1 MPLLREPRQQPDA
14 QGSEPA
20 GARHGA
26 LALGAV
32 LVLAAILRVWGLG
45 FGLPHT
51 LARPDEDATV
61 AIALKFFSRSW
72 NPGFFDWPSLFFY
85 ASTAAFVVYFQIG
98 RLIGWFP
105 YEVRFL
111 AAASRDQSP
120 LRLITRGLSAAA
132 GVLTVA
138 TVHSIGLRLF
148 DRTTALIGAFF
159 LAGAALH
166 VRDSHFGVT
175 DVAATFLVTLSFFY
189 TVKFAQLRLR
199 GDWIRSALLAG
210 AAASTKYNA
219 GLIVLPAVFA
229 ILAGSAESREAWNLR
244 LGRLAGYIAIA
255 IVAFFLGTPYALI
268 DRPAFLAALASIS
281 AHLRGGHA
289 AMAGPGW
296 LVHLS
301 SSLRYGVGLPILVA
315 GLAGFVVYV
324 WRDRR
329 FGLLFLVFPIAYYA
343 LIGAGETAFARYI
356 IPVVPFLCLAAA
368 HTVVEA
374 TRAIARWSRRPA
386 AAPAFAW
393 VVAALAAAPSLA
405 SAIHTDVLLS
415 RVDNRLLA
423 AEWIRARYPEGASI
437 AQTGTVAGQVQMA
450 TVAPD
455 TPEQYPA
462 LAFEPE
468 TGRFFTAGGQDGS
481 PQLIVV
487 EQCPLSYCNV
497 PDPWLKVLR
506 DRYELEQ
513 MFVAYDVSSPTLV
526 YDRDDD
532 FYLPLAG
539 LSAVQR
545 PGPNITIYRRRA
557 NP

>member
-138 TVHSIGLRLF
+138 TVHAIGLRLF

-175 DVAATFLVTLSFFY
+175 DVAATFLVTVSFLY
-189 TVKFAQLRLR
+189 TVKFAQRRLR
-199 GDWIRSALLAG
+199 GDWVRSALLAG

-219 GLIVLPAVFA
+219 GLIVLPAVLA
-229 ILAGSAESREAWNLR
+229 ILDWIRRVPRSLEPASWTCGGVHRPCDCGVLCRHALR
-244 LGRLAGYIAIA
+244 A
-255 IVAFFLGTPYALI
+255 
-268 DRPAFLAALASIS
+268 DRSPAFLAALASIS

-296 LVHLS
+296 LVHLT
-301 SSLRYGVGLPILVA
+301 SSLRYGVGLPIVVA
-315 GLAGFVVYV
+315 GLAGFVLYV

-329 FGLLFLVFPIAYYA
+329 FGLLFLVFPLAYYA

-405 SAIHTDVLLS
+405 SAIHTDLLLS
-415 RVDNRLLA
+415 RRDSRLLA
-423 AEWIRARYPEGASI
+423 ADWIRDALCGRREHRADGHGGRAGADGHGRSGH
-437 AQTGTVAGQVQMA
+437 AGAVSRAGVRTGNRPILHGRR
-450 TVAPD
+450 
-455 TPEQYPA
+455 
-462 LAFEPE
+462 
-468 TGRFFTAGGQDGS
+468 TGGI
-481 PQLIVV
+481 P
-487 EQCPLSYCNV
+487 
-497 PDPWLKVLR
+497 
-506 DRYELEQ
+506 
-513 MFVAYDVSSPTLV
+513 
-526 YDRDDD
+526 
-532 FYLPLAG
+532 
-539 LSAVQR
+539 SAD
-545 PGPNITIYRRRA
+545 RRRA
-557 NP
+557 MPAVVLQRAGSLAHGASRSVRARADVRGLRRVESDARVRPRR